1 MLQVVAA
8 AVLFWIPLAAQ
19 EQSHVRVSDLE
30 QKINVLIN
38 SERQARNMKAL
49 VLDDH
54 LSQIARAHSQDMVKR
69 AFFSHVNPDVKAPRD
84 RIRSAGYSCPKTVGE
99 NIFQNNLYSRVTI
112 TGDRKTYEWNSLD
125 EIATSTVQG
134 WMSSSGHRH
143 NILSGSYLRT
153 GVGVA
158 IAGEKVHI
166 TQVFCG

>member
-1 MLQVVAA
+1 MTAGL
-8 AVLFWIPLAAQ
+8 VLAIALFGNPQISIP
-19 EQSHVRVSDLE
+19 RLE
-30 QKINVLIN
+30 QKIHALIN
-38 SERQARNMKAL
+38 SERQAKNIKPL
-49 VLDDH
+49 VLDEQ
-54 LSQIARAHSQDMVKR
+54 LSKIAREHSQDMVKR
-69 AFFSHVNPDVKAPRD
+69 GFFDHVNPDGKSPRD
-84 RIRSAGYSCPKTVGE
+84 RVRLAGYNCSKTTGE

-153 GVGVA
+153 GVGVT
-158 IAGEKVHI
+158 IAGEKVYI